1 MKLKFLEQYKHLGK
15 EIYILFWGR
24 IVTSMGSLIWPLL
37 TLILE
42 NKLGYD
48 ATLIAGISFAMS
60 MERTRPLRSLS
71 TRMVSRYISPDSCNA
86 IVGPLSPFRHVPAP
100 GRVT

>member
-37 TLILE
+37 TMILE

-48 ATLIAGISFAMS
+48 ATLIA
-60 MERTRPLRSLS
+60 
-71 TRMVSRYISPDSCNA
+71 
-86 IVGPLSPFRHVPAP
+86 
-100 GRVT
+100 

>member
-48 ATLIAGISFAMS
+48 ATLRGCHALEGPVAQHHIFLYAN
-60 MERTRPLRSLS
+60 
-71 TRMVSRYISPDSCNA
+71 NA
-86 IVGPLSPFRHVPAP
+86 H
-100 GRVT
+100 